1 VVTPTGEGGGGAAAE
16 LDDGEGA
23 DNDGGG
29 NEGAGNEKAGD
40 IGAGEV
46 ESSVDGSDPNIEGLG
61 MVGAAGA
68 ATAGGAAAACHRM
81 GAPVGGMTE
90 AVGVSK
96 MPCLNRNNSSSKET
110 CREVIT
116 Q

>member
-1 VVTPTGEGGGGAAAE
+1 VVTPTGGGGGGAAAE

-40 IGAGEV
+40 IGAGEA

-61 MVGAAGA
+61 MVGAARA
-68 ATAGGAAAACHRM
+68 AAAGGAAAVCRRA
-81 GAPVGGMTE
+81 GAPIGGMTG

-110 CREVIT
+110 
-116 Q
+116 